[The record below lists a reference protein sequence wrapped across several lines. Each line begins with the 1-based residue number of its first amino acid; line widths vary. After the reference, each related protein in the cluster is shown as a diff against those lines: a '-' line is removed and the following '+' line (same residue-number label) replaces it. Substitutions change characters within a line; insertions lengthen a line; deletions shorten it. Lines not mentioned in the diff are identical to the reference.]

1 MSSFYAMFS
10 FLSLCILP
18 FFNEKMT
25 HGNGTLLGCFLCFCT
40 GTVLVNLYRDKIFE
54 RYGRILQEHNFL
66 KSETL
71 YSTHRDKKGKK
82 EGRKCLP
89 AMSNLWK
96 SVGQQ
101 WFRMSWLLMPFSAS
115 KFTFLT
121 YHQDFRSACS
131 HFFFLNTHFHLQDI
145 DN

>member
-1 MSSFYAMFS
+1 MA
-10 FLSLCILP
+10 
-18 FFNEKMT
+18 

-101 WFRMSWLLMPFSAS
+101 WFRMS
-115 KFTFLT
+115 
-121 YHQDFRSACS
+121 
-131 HFFFLNTHFHLQDI
+131 
-145 DN
+145 